1 MLVKTRMFCKKIM
14 LLLWRTNSHISRMY
28 SIESKKV
35 LDQQVA
41 LVIGS
46 THGIG
51 LSIARRLAQD
61 GATVLLNSRKQEN
74 VDRAVR
80 ELTAEGLNASGTKCH
95 VGKAEDREK
104 LVETALKRY
113 GKINI
118 LVCNAAVNPFMG
130 PLLETTEEIWN
141 KVFGVNVTSH
151 FLMVKLVVP
160 HMQKEG
166 GGSIIICT
174 SFAAFRPHPYLGA
187 YCVSKTAQLSLTQV
201 LAMALQPMNIRVNG
215 LAFGIINTSFSDVL
229 TNTHEKKK
237 EIMNYYGITR
247 IGEPEECGGIASFL
261 CSPDASYISGEN
273 IVVSGGSH
281 VRL

>member
-1 MLVKTRMFCKKIM
+1 MFCKKIM
-14 LLLWRTNSHISRMY
+14 LLLWPCNYRVSQMFS
-28 SIESKKV
+28 SESKKV

-51 LSIARRLAQD
+51 LAVARRLAQD

-80 ELTAEGLNASGTKCH
+80 ELTEEGLNVSGTTCH

-118 LVCNAAVNPFMG
+118 LICNAAVNPNVG
-130 PLLETTEEIWN
+130 PLLETTKEMWD
-141 KVFGVNVTSH
+141 KVFGVNVISH

-174 SFAAFRPHPYLGA
+174 SVAAFRPHPDYGP
-187 YCVSKTAQLSLTQV
+187 YCVSKIAQLGLTQV

-215 LAFGIINTSFSDVL
+215 LAIGLINTSFSVVL
-229 TNTHEKKK
+229 RNTPEMKK
-237 EIMNYYGITR
+237 EAMTHFAISR
-247 IGEPEECGGIASFL
+247 FGEPEECGGIASFL
-261 CSPDASYISGEN
+261 CSPDASYINGEN
-273 IVVSGGSH
+273 IAVSGGSRG
-281 VRL
+281 RL

>member
-1 MLVKTRMFCKKIM
+1 MFTKKM
-14 LLLWRTNSHISRMY
+14 MPLLWPCNYRISRMFG
-28 SIESKKV
+28 IESKKV

-80 ELTAEGLNASGTKCH
+80 ELTEEGLNVSGTTCH

-104 LVETALKRY
+104 LVEIVL
-113 GKINI
+113 
-118 LVCNAAVNPFMG
+118 
-130 PLLETTEEIWN
+130 
-141 KVFGVNVTSH
+141 GVNVTSH
-151 FLMVKLVVP
+151 FLMAKLVVP

-174 SFAAFRPHPYLGA
+174 SFGAFRPHPNFGP
-187 YCVSKTAQLSLTQV
+187 YCVSKTALLSLTQV

-215 LAFGIINTSFSDVL
+215 LAFGLINTSFSDVMR
-229 TNTHEKKK
+229 NTPENKKDT
-237 EIMNYYGITR
+237 MNIYGIPR

-261 CSPDASYISGEN
+261 CSPDASYINGEN
-273 IVVSGGSH
+273 IAVSGGSH
-281 VRL
+281 GRL

>member
-1 MLVKTRMFCKKIM
+1 MFCKKIM
-14 LLLWRTNSHISRMY
+14 LLLWRSNSRISRMF

-80 ELTAEGLNASGTKCH
+80 ELTAEGLNVSGTKCH
-95 VGKAEDREK
+95 VGKSEDREK

-118 LVCNAAVNPFMG
+118 LVCNAAVNPFVG

-141 KVFGVNVTSH
+141 K
-151 FLMVKLVVP
+151 
-160 HMQKEG
+160 
-166 GGSIIICT
+166 
-174 SFAAFRPHPYLGA
+174 
-187 YCVSKTAQLSLTQV
+187 
-201 LAMALQPMNIRVNG
+201 
-215 LAFGIINTSFSDVL
+215 
-229 TNTHEKKK
+229 
-237 EIMNYYGITR
+237 
-247 IGEPEECGGIASFL
+247 
-261 CSPDASYISGEN
+261 
-273 IVVSGGSH
+273 
-281 VRL
+281 

>member
-1 MLVKTRMFCKKIM
+1 MFTKKMM
-14 LLLWRTNSHISRMY
+14 LLLWPCNYRISRMFG
-28 SIESKKV
+28 IESKKV
-35 LDQQVA
+35 VDQQVA

-46 THGIG
+46 TYGIG

-80 ELTAEGLNASGTKCH
+80 ELTEEGLNVSGTKCH

-104 LVETALKRY
+104 LVEIALKRY

-118 LVCNAAVNPFMG
+118 LVCNAAVNPNVG
-130 PLLETTEEIWN
+130 PLLETTKEMWD
-141 KVFGVNVTSH
+141 KVLGVNVTSH
-151 FLMVKLVVP
+151 FLMAKLVVP

-174 SFAAFRPHPYLGA
+174 SFGAFRPHPNFGP
-187 YCVSKTAQLSLTQV
+187 YCVSKTALLSLTQV

-215 LAFGIINTSFSDVL
+215 LAFGLINTSFSDVMR
-229 TNTHEKKK
+229 NTPEKKK
-237 EIMNYYGITR
+237 DTMNIYGIPR

-261 CSPDASYISGEN
+261 CSPDASYINGTN
-273 IVVSGGSH
+273 IAVSGGSYG
-281 VRL
+281 RL

>member
-1 MLVKTRMFCKKIM
+1 MFCKKIM
-14 LLLWRTNSHISRMY
+14 LLLWPCYYRVSQMFS
-28 SIESKKV
+28 SESKKV

-51 LSIARRLAQD
+51 LAVARRLAQD

-80 ELTAEGLNASGTKCH
+80 ELTEEGLNVSGTTCH

-104 LVETALKRY
+104 LVET
-113 GKINI
+113 
-118 LVCNAAVNPFMG
+118 
-130 PLLETTEEIWN
+130 
-141 KVFGVNVTSH
+141 VFGVNVISH

-174 SFAAFRPHPYLGA
+174 SVAAFRPHPDYGP
-187 YCVSKTAQLSLTQV
+187 YCVSKIAQLGLTQV

-215 LAFGIINTSFSDVL
+215 LAIGLINTSFSDVL
-229 TNTHEKKK
+229 RNTPEMKK
-237 EIMNYYGITR
+237 EAMTHFAISR
-247 IGEPEECGGIASFL
+247 FGEPEECGGIASFL
-261 CSPDASYISGEN
+261 CSPDASYINGEN
-273 IVVSGGSH
+273 IAVSGGSRG
-281 VRL
+281 RL

>member
-1 MLVKTRMFCKKIM
+1 MFSKKMM
-14 LLLWRTNSHISRMY
+14 LLLWPSNYHISRMF

-46 THGIG
+46 TYGIG
-51 LSIARRLAQD
+51 LAIARRLAQD

-80 ELTAEGLNASGTKCH
+80 ELTEEGLNVSGTICH

-104 LVETALKRY
+104 LVETALQRY

-118 LVCNAAVNPFMG
+118 LVCNAAVNPNVG

-141 KVFGVNVTSH
+141 KVLGVNVTSH
-151 FLMVKLVVP
+151 FLMTKLVVP

-166 GGSIIICT
+166 
-174 SFAAFRPHPYLGA
+174 
-187 YCVSKTAQLSLTQV
+187 
-201 LAMALQPMNIRVNG
+201 
-215 LAFGIINTSFSDVL
+215 
-229 TNTHEKKK
+229 
-237 EIMNYYGITR
+237 

-261 CSPDASYISGEN
+261 CSPDASYINGEN
-273 IVVSGGSH
+273 ITVSGGSH
-281 VRL
+281 GRL

>member
-1 MLVKTRMFCKKIM
+1 MFSKKMM
-14 LLLWRTNSHISRMY
+14 LLLWPSNYHISRMF

-46 THGIG
+46 TYGIG

-80 ELTAEGLNASGTKCH
+80 ELTEEGLNVSGTICH

-104 LVETALKRY
+104 LVETALQRY

-118 LVCNAAVNPFMG
+118 LVCNAAVNPSVG

-141 KVFGVNVTSH
+141 KVLGVNVTSH
-151 FLMVKLVVP
+151 FLMTKLVVP
-160 HMQKEG
+160 HMQKVG

-174 SFAAFRPHPYLGA
+174 SLVAFRPHPNFGP
-187 YCVSKTAQLSLTQV
+187 YCVSKTALLSLTQV

-215 LAFGIINTSFSDVL
+215 LAFGLINTNLSDVL
-229 TNTHEKKK
+229 TNAPEKKK
-237 EIMNYYGITR
+237 EIMTYYGVPR

-261 CSPDASYISGEN
+261 CSPDASYINGEN
-273 IVVSGGSH
+273 ITVSGGSH
-281 VRL
+281 GRL

>member
-1 MLVKTRMFCKKIM
+1 MMFCKNIM
-14 LLLWRTNSHISRMY
+14 PLLWPCNYRIFRMF

-80 ELTAEGLNASGTKCH
+80 ELTEEGLNVSGTKCH

-104 LVETALKRY
+104 LVETALQRY

-118 LVCNAAVNPFMG
+118 LICNAAVNPNVG
-130 PLLETTEEIWN
+130 PLLETTEEIWD
-141 KVFGVNVTSH
+141 KVFGVNVVSH

-160 HMQKEG
+160 HIQKEG
-166 GGSIIICT
+166 GGSIIIC
-174 SFAAFRPHPYLGA
+174 SSLGGYRPHKLFGP
-187 YCVSKTAQLSLTQV
+187 YCVSKTAQLGLTKV

-215 LAFGIINTSFSDVL
+215 LAFGVINTSFSDVL
-229 TNTHEKKK
+229 NNTPEMKK
-237 EIMNYYGITR
+237 ETITHFNIKSR
-247 IGEPEECGGIASFL
+247 FGEPEECGGIASFL
-261 CSPDASYISGEN
+261 CSPDASYINGEN

-281 VRL
+281 GRL